1 MGGKKDCKG
10 ETNIMTLMKTVN
22 ISDLKAHLSS
32 HIQRV
37 QEGEEVIVCN
47 RSKPVARIVP
57 YRSEDYSE
65 PEQRLIA
72 RGALLPPH
80 KRRRSAAPWPKPPG
94 RIPEEIMDQVW
105 REEREER

>member
-1 MGGKKDCKG
+1 
-10 ETNIMTLMKTVN
+10 MKTVN
-22 ISDLKAHLSS
+22 ISDLKAHLSD

-37 QEGEEVIVCN
+37 REGEEVIVCV
-47 RSKPVARIVP
+47 RSKLVARIVP

-65 PEQRLIA
+65 QEQRLIA
-72 RGALLPPH
+72 RGVLLPPC

-94 RIPEEIMDQVW
+94 HVLKEVMDQVW